1 MKYKY
6 LLFTIMI
13 LALSSCIE
21 EEKRSDAYGNFEA
34 IEYMVSPEVPGKI
47 IEFNVFEGQNISKD
61 SVVAVIDTTLLH
73 TQKQLLKATIK
84 ATKSKLQNVKPEI
97 EVLNEQKSHLL
108 HEKQRL
114 SKLVEGNAATQ
125 KQVDDLD
132 AQIRILN
139 KKIEAT
145 QSKVKDI
152 NKSILAQLSP
162 MKVQLQQ
169 VQEKIEKSKIINPI
183 DGQVLSVF
191 KRQGEIIGAG
201 MSLYKIA
208 DLSTIELKAYITGVQ
223 LPHIKLN
230 QEVTV
235 LIDDTAG
242 KNKSYKG
249 KISWISDKAEFTPKT
264 IQTKEERVNL
274 VYAIKVRVKNDG
286 SMKIGMPGEVMFK

>member
-1 MKYKY
+1 
-6 LLFTIMI
+6 MI